1 MRLSLP
7 ILMQWFEHNHY
18 NTVSYITKDVIEII
32 SFQLSDQPLP
42 SHIGRICRAD
52 LLRSDAGSD
61 DSAIQSGEDLLIIKN
76 TSPALT
82 LDLCF
87 KAFEYYLSW
96 ENSLLSRIYNHITLQ
111 EILDLMHDVLNR
123 PMSICNARGWDY
135 AMTGGQGPYI
145 HPQSEAF
152 SGRESS
158 GSSIA
163 DRHTFL
169 SSLNDIK
176 PIVTYS
182 NAHRS
187 NVLIA
192 NIWLEGKKTGA
203 ILAYE
208 NNEAFTLAD
217 VQLMSIFQTI
227 ITLYASLNKG
237 ILRSRSALT
246 EYLIDI
252 LNQTPIRSYSLN
264 SILKYPKW
272 KISDSFII
280 VCIGAKDPAEPV
292 FFSRIC
298 DDFEDSELYPQAFVY
313 DSHIVSLI
321 NLKYVD
327 DLANLDKILAEILPG
342 NLCCGVSHEFN
353 DIRNFQD
360 YYPQACAA
368 MEYAMKEKQPYAT
381 MRRIALDQIRQHVS
395 SDTVLQNM
403 LHPDIP
409 FLIQYDRDNNTVYA
423 NTLYW
428 FLIYACNYTSAA
440 ARLDIHRNTLIYRI
454 NRIESML
461 SANLNDAADRELLLL
476 SFMLYKQ
483 SPVEEKAHSS
493 HR

>member
-7 ILMQWFEHNHY
+7 ILMQWFEQNHY
-18 NTVSYITKDVIEII
+18 NTVSFITKDVIEII

-42 SHIGRICRAD
+42 SHIGRVCPAKPLCIDAD
-52 LLRSDAGSD
+52 SKDT
-61 DSAIQSGEDLLIIKN
+61 AIISGEDMLIVKDM
-76 TSPALT
+76 SPAQT

-96 ENSLLSRIYNHITLQ
+96 ENSLLTRLYSQITLQ
-111 EILDLMHDVLNR
+111 DLLDHMHEILNR

-152 SGRESS
+152 SGKESG

-169 SSLNDIK
+169 ASLNDAK

-182 NAHRS
+182 NAHKS

-208 NNEAFTLAD
+208 IKEAFTLAD
-217 VQLMSIFQTI
+217 MQLMSIFQTMVA
-227 ITLYASLNKG
+227 LYASLNKG

-252 LNQTPIRSYSLN
+252 LNETPARSYSLS
-264 SILKYPKW
+264 SILKYPQW

-280 VCIGAKDPAEPV
+280 VCIAGKKPEEPLSL
-292 FFSRIC
+292 SRVC
-298 DDFEDSELYPQAFVY
+298 DDFEDSELLPQAFVY
-313 DSHIVSLI
+313 DDHIVSLI
-321 NLKYVD
+321 NLKYVA
-327 DLANLDKILAEILPG
+327 DLKKLDKQLAAILPS
-342 NLCCGVSHEFN
+342 NLCCGISHEFN
-353 DIRNFQD
+353 DIRSFKE
-360 YYPQACAA
+360 YYPQACTALDHA
-368 MEYAMKEKQPYAT
+368 VKSGQSCVS
-381 MRRIALDQIRQHVS
+381 MRQIALNQIRSHVS
-395 SDTVLQNM
+395 TDQALQNM
-403 LHPDIP
+403 LHPDIAY
-409 FLIQYDRDNNTVYA
+409 LIQYDQDNNTVYA

-454 NRIESML
+454 NRIESL
-461 SANLNDAADRELLLL
+461 ISANLNEADDRELLLL

-483 SPVEEKAHSS
+483 SPVEDKHSS
-493 HR
+493 HH